1 MKDGKHGYV
10 WDNHHGI
17 LQFKMPVI
25 EKTAFPSKVSRKLLC
40 SVNTNICGEFFFL
53 MYKHKLCMDSSRI
66 LCVNEVCGLVKIVHS
81 LQY

>member
-25 EKTAFPSKVSRKLLC
+25 EKTAFPSKVSRKLLR
-40 SVNTNICGEFFFL
+40 SVNTNICGEIFFFN
-53 MYKHKLCMDSSRI
+53 
-66 LCVNEVCGLVKIVHS
+66 V
-81 LQY
+81 QT